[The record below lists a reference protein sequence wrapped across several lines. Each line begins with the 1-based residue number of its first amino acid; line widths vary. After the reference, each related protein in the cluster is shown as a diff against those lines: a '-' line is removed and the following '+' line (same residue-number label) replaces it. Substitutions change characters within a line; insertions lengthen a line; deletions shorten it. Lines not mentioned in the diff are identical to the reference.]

1 MSLQGHVQNGVVV
14 PDEPLQLPEGTVVR
28 IETLPTPPVGKKP
41 ARIGGVWKG
50 KVRMAEDFDVLP
62 DDIAEAFGVRTP

>member
-28 IETLPTPPVGKKP
+28 IEALPTPPVGKKP
-41 ARIGGVWKG
+41 ARIGGVWNG